1 MALAHAILAS
11 ILDGPTTGYD
21 LAKRFGTDGYFWRAT
36 HQQIYGE
43 LKRLEQAEMIEAAA
57 ETTGPRRNRP
67 VTITSAGRKHLIKW
81 VHEPT
86 APASIKEDLLV
97 KCLTLSLVS
106 RQEMAEQIEE
116 RRTHHQQRLSRYEA
130 TASRSFE
137 HVAELTDTQLGQ
149 YLALTGGISYERQW
163 INWANTAIELL
174 TGQDPDAT
182 SPAGPG
188 SPAQSKRSTND
199 N

>member
-11 ILDGPTTGYD
+11 ILDSPTTGYD

-43 LKRLEQAEMIEAAA
+43 LKRLEQAGMIEPAT

-67 VTITSAGRKHLIKW
+67 VAITDSGRKQLIEW

-106 RQEMAEQIEE
+106 RTELAQQIAE
-116 RRTHHQQRLSRYEA
+116 RRTHHQQRLSHYRA
-130 TASRSFE
+130 AAARSFP
-137 HVAELTDTQLGQ
+137 HVSDLSDTELGR
-149 YLALTGGISYERQW
+149 YLALTGGISYEQQW
-163 INWANTAIELL
+163 INWANASIELL
-174 TGQDPDAT
+174 TRRHADAT
-182 SPAGPG
+182 PPEAS
-188 SPAQSKRSTND
+188 
-199 N
+199 